1 MRTRIEKIGT
11 KTLTLKIRGGLGNQ
25 LFQFLALE
33 KLASQAHRKLNVD
46 IAWYKHEANLN
57 SELSERRFELDGFS
71 DQAQIVESDSKALQR
86 NTWIERLSKRIPI
99 LGDLIFG
106 YIYEPREF
114 KEIRLKS
121 RKNVNIYGYWLDG
134 GSFPSPS
141 NEVKSRVS
149 KFIASK
155 VTINAGHEIFDRV
168 IQNDSIVLHIRGKDY
183 LKFQESFIGLQLPY
197 YLNSIKKIEEFR
209 GNPLGQIF
217 VLTDDTQHA
226 KNVLDGLTRP
236 IQIINEFLELDHFAA
251 ILLMSKSKNLICSN
265 STFAWWGAF
274 LNSAPNAKIIFPKA
288 YMTNGDSENTFQRI
302 DGWDYLD

>member
-1 MRTRIEKIGT
+1 MRTKIEEIGT

-33 KLASQAHRKLNVD
+33 KLAHQAHRKLKVD

-106 YIYEPREF
+106 YIYEPGEF

-121 RKNVNIYGYWLDG
+121 RKNLSIFGYWLDG
-134 GSFPSPS
+134 RSFPSPS

-149 KFIASK
+149 EFIASK
-155 VTINAGHEIFDRV
+155 VTINKGHEIFDRV

-197 YLNSIKKIEEFR
+197 YFNSVKRIEEFR
-209 GNPLGQIF
+209 GNNLSEIF
-217 VLTDDTQHA
+217 VLSDDLQHA
-226 KNVLDGLTRP
+226 KNVLSGLTKP
-236 IQIINEFLELDHFAA
+236 IHFINEFVELDHFEVM
-251 ILLMSKSKNLICSN
+251 LLMSKSKNLICSN

-274 LNSAPNAKIIFPKA
+274 LNSAPDAKIIFPRA
-288 YMTNGDSENTFQRI
+288 YMTNSDAENTFHRI
-302 DGWDYLD
+302 DNWDYLD